1 MRLALISTF
10 ATVLLMAGCANPAG
24 VAAPV
29 SPATSDSTVAP
40 SPSASVDPSA
50 PEASTL
56 VVHAERI
63 EILSADGAVMEA
75 ADLVTET
82 EEVLGVLEE
91 AFGAEPTPTTY
102 GIQGLEG
109 PPGTKYDWG
118 GLVVYVTDE
127 EYGPAFD
134 RIALEISAPAIGD
147 VSVRT
152 AAGLSVGSPVT
163 DLDRGDL
170 IWDEDGLLIF
180 DVEPVVIG
188 TAADFGYEGEPDAEF
203 IWSVMAHSDGSTVT
217 KLFSP
222 RKNYGV

>member
-1 MRLALISTF
+1 M
-10 ATVLLMAGCANPAG
+10 VLLLAGCANPEG
-24 VAAPV
+24 VASPE
-29 SPATSDSTVAP
+29 SPAPSTSTGAP

-50 PEASTL
+50 SEAATL

-63 EILSADGAVMEA
+63 EVLTTDGAVIED
-75 ADLVTET
+75 ADLLTET
-82 EEVLGVLEE
+82 GEVLGVLEE

-118 GLVVYVTDE
+118 GLAVYVTDE

-163 DLDRGDL
+163 DLDPGDL

>member
-1 MRLALISTF
+1 M
-10 ATVLLMAGCANPAG
+10 VLLLAGCANPAG
-24 VAAPV
+24 VASPE
-29 SPATSDSTVAP
+29 SPAPSTSTGAP

-50 PEASTL
+50 PEGATL

-63 EILSADGAVMEA
+63 EVLATDGAVIED
-75 ADLVTET
+75 ADLLTET
-82 EEVLGVLEE
+82 GEVLGVLEE

-118 GLVVYVTDE
+118 GLAVYVTDE

>member
-1 MRLALISTF
+1 M
-10 ATVLLMAGCANPAG
+10 VLLLAGCANPEG
-24 VAAPV
+24 VASPE
-29 SPATSDSTVAP
+29 SPAPSTSAGAP

-50 PEASTL
+50 PEAATL

-63 EILSADGAVMEA
+63 EVLATDGAVIED
-75 ADLVTET
+75 ADLLTET
-82 EEVLGVLEE
+82 GEVLGVLEE

-118 GLVVYVTDE
+118 GLAVYVTDE